1 MDTSSRQGRSAPT
14 RAGRAGRSTRAGRAT
29 AAGESER
36 RAAIVEIAAGLF
48 AERGYRATTVREIAD
63 AAGMLSGSLYHHFD
77 SKESIVDELLSSFL
91 DELHAQYTAI
101 AAARAGPSDT
111 IAALARAAFAA
122 IAGHRAAVT
131 VFQNER
137 GYLATLPRFAYLR
150 TSEEASQALWLRALS
165 EGIAGGELR
174 ADLDPKLTHR
184 FLRDAIWV
192 SVHWYRPD
200 GPLGPDEMAEHF
212 LATVFD
218 GIRARG
224 TGGDAP
230 PAPAEV
236 KTKR

>member
-1 MDTSSRQGRSAPT
+1 MSTSST
-14 RAGRAGRSTRAGRAT
+14 RAGRAGRPN

-63 AAGMLSGSLYHHFD
+63 AAGLLSGSLYHHFD
-77 SKESIVDELLSSFL
+77 SKESIIDELLSSFL
-91 DELHAQYTAI
+91 TELQAEYAAI
-101 AAARAGPSDT
+101 AAAPTRPSDT
-111 IAALARAAFAA
+111 IAALVRSAFAA
-122 IAGHRAAVT
+122 IARHRAAVT

-137 GYLATLPRFAYLR
+137 GYLATLPRFGYLR
-150 TSEEASQALWLRALS
+150 TSEEASQRLWLAALRA
-165 EGIAGGELR
+165 GIAAGELR

-200 GPLGPDEMAEHF
+200 GRLAPDELAEHF

-218 GIRARG
+218 GIRARPG
-224 TGGDAP
+224 QAGSD
-230 PAPAEV
+230 PAPDPGD